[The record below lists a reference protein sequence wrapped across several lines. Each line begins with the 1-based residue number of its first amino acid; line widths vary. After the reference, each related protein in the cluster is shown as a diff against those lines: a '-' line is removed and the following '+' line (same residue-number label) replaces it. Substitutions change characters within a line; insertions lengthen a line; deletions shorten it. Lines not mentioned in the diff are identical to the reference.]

1 MSLALVKLRKEGQS
15 LISIIVFTHGP
26 LSGALV
32 ESSKIILGE
41 FDNVTTFS
49 LYSGDNIS
57 QISEDVEQAISEKAS
72 NSNVLLLT
80 DIPGGSPTNISA
92 AVLQNADFECLTGVN
107 LAMLLEAILLKGTV
121 SDFKEYVSQVEEAG
135 KNGILDLKKLIEAT

>member
-1 MSLALVKLRKEGQS
+1 M
-15 LISIIVFTHGP
+15 ISIIVFTHGP
-26 LSGALV
+26 LSEALV

-49 LYSGDNIS
+49 LYSGDNIA
-57 QISEDVEQAISEKAS
+57 QISEDVERTISEKAS
-72 NSNVLLLT
+72 SSNVLLLT

-92 AVLQNADFECLTGVN
+92 AVLQNITFECLTGVN
-107 LAMLLEAILLKGTV
+107 LAMLLEAILVKETA

-135 KNGILDLKKLIEAT
+135 KNGILNLKKLIEAT